1 MNNIEQLVVNPK
13 EFDFF
18 GDFVKNYIKTP
29 NAKVI
34 MDFMMEID
42 SIVNFF
48 DYHKTDSLFEIM
60 WLSVLPE
67 FIGKSIGKEM
77 FAASIELARELKN
90 GKSLELLP
98 LKLRSKRP
106 QAAVACFSSKYSK
119 KIGEQLNFFVHD
131 QLYHKNYT
139 FNGKN
144 FMDRISDPE
153 QYSTTL
159 VSLAL

>member
-1 MNNIEQLVVNPK
+1 MVNPK
-13 EFDFF
+13 ESDFF
-18 GDFVKNYIKTP
+18 GDFVKNNIKTP
-29 NAKVI
+29 NAKAI
-34 MDFMMEID
+34 MDFIVEMD
-42 SIVNFF
+42 SLVNLF

-77 FAASIELARELKN
+77 FAASIDLARELKN

-98 LKLRSKRP
+98 LQLRSKRP
-106 QAAVACFSSKYSK
+106 QAAVASFSSKYSK
-119 KIGEQLNFFVHD
+119 KIGDQLNFFVHD
-131 QLYHKNYT
+131 QLHHKNYT

-144 FMDRISDPE
+144 YMERIADPT